1 MRITSRRSARMQLRI
16 ISLQRN
22 VAANSLRVRWNG
34 MRLRRNVLNLSRR
47 RARLS
52 HRVSLSLRA
61 TLLRVPQNSHG
72 RNRAKRRRVRHNLL
86 AHLLSVRHPSL
97 EKRSRL
103 IKRAA

>member
-1 MRITSRRSARMQLRI
+1 
-16 ISLQRN
+16 
-22 VAANSLRVRWNG
+22 

-52 HRVSLSLRA
+52 HRVSPSVR
-61 TLLRVPQNSHG
+61 TTRLRVRQNSHG
-72 RNRAKRRRVRHNLL
+72 RNRGKPNRVRHNLL
-86 AHLLSVRHPSL
+86 VHLLSVRHPSL